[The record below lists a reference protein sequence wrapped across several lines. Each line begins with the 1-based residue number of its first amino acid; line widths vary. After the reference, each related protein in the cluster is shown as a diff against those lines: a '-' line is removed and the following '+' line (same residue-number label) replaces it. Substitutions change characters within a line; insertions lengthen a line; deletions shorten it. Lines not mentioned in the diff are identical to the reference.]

1 MIDRTTFVI
10 CLIKLIGLQIILFG
24 VFFGVLHNAPIFQI
38 LICIGSL
45 VFAVGSNILLAINI
59 RAYKKLKNGGAKN
72 EQAKTSPIR
81 ETFVSS
87 DQQHI
92 PGR

>member
-1 MIDRTTFVI
+1 MIDKTTFVI

-24 VFFGVLHNAPIFQI
+24 VFFAILHSAPIFQI

-59 RAYKKLKNGGAKN
+59 RAFHKLKNGGTKN
-72 EQAKTSPIR
+72 VKSQN
-81 ETFVSS
+81 
-87 DQQHI
+87 
-92 PGR
+92 